1 MGIVCKILQL
11 LVRRNNMTYHRLP
24 YEDVKVFCTKV
35 FEKYGF
41 SETESEEITDVLLD
55 ADLSGIE
62 SHGIQRL
69 IRYHKEIL
77 DGYVDLDAK
86 LEEAYVKNVSLFDT
100 FDNKDKVKPQWQTY
114 TAKAFRKVPEETK
127 EWVKRQ
133 QNNQIPVPAP
143 IIIHV
148 TDGHPEEKERVEAL
162 AISDALSA
170 AQDIKSIAVPD
181 GNALLFN
188 IHITDIAG
196 KTLRF
201 PSVSPNGNDKD
212 AARLRFL
219 FDASSE
225 MTDMFVARANA
236 FKLNA
241 QSRSRFM
248 VSNEHDRNILAKLI
262 AFGSSVTSVGGE
274 FVELP
279 KY

>member
-1 MGIVCKILQL
+1 MAYNLGWGSNHPGCLVYLIDMSGSMSQNSRMEYVTETVKEVSEYLVSMCEKGGTLLNRFHIKIFGY
-11 LVRRNNMTYHRLP
+11 N
-24 YEDVKVFCTKV
+24 
-35 FEKYGF
+35 
-41 SETESEEITDVLLD
+41 TDVFKLF
-55 ADLSGIE
+55 
-62 SHGIQRL
+62 
-69 IRYHKEIL
+69 
-77 DGYVDLDAK
+77 DGSVVDLDAK

-114 TAKAFRKVPEETK
+114 TAKAFRKVAEETK